1 MKVARFELPEN
12 LWRIALL
19 FAVVAATSCSST
31 RSVNPGL
38 SAEMPPRI
46 LWAWERK
53 EDLRFLD
60 PAKFAVAFHAQTLK
74 LSRDDVSFQPR
85 RQPLLTAPG
94 TYLIAVTRIET
105 AKPADSRAV
114 FSADQ
119 RRRTVDLVKRT
130 LELPEV
136 RSVQIDFDAAVS
148 ERGFYRD
155 LIRDIRNALP
165 RETPLTMT
173 ALASWCAGDTWFNDF
188 PVDEAVPMAFV
199 MGADGDRVKD
209 FLAKGNDWREPLC
222 RGSYGFALEEPID
235 AQLKPDRRIYYF
247 KSSAWTKED
256 LDRLR

>member
-1 MKVARFELPEN
+1 MRDSRSVSPGRSRL
-12 LWRIALL
+12 LALL
-19 FAVVAATSCSST
+19 LAIAAGASCSSS
-31 RSVNPGL
+31 RAVNPGL
-38 SAEMPPRI
+38 SAAMPPRI

-85 RQPLLTAPG
+85 RQPLQNAPG

-105 AKPADSRAV
+105 AKSADSRAV
-114 FSADQ
+114 LSADQ
-119 RRRTVDLVKRT
+119 RRRTVDLVRRT

-165 RETPLTMT
+165 KEIPLTMT

-199 MGADGDRVKD
+199 MGADSDRVRD

-235 AQLKPDRRIYYF
+235 APLKPDRRIYYF
-247 KSSAWTKED
+247 KSSAWTKD
-256 LDRLR
+256 DIDRLK